1 MAPREPEN
9 NDYAKF
15 GGDKKVLWYV
25 MVFSGWTMVQ
35 LETHVPFSQGRNV
48 MYEELSSW
56 SRKSWARL

>member
-1 MAPREPEN
+1 MAPKETEN

-15 GGDKKVLWYV
+15 GGDKKVLWY
-25 MVFSGWTMVQ
+25 FLEWTMVQ